1 MKYETLGYEIWKQE
15 RMYLSKTWQLEILLC
30 SWWCWWYQWWQ
41 IPVLVWGSGD
51 VDVDDDDVDVDD
63 DADNDDLYWYE
74 VVVVS
79 SFLKCLK
86 NQTALLRH
94 KRLVWSLREAKVEK
108 CYCCWPLH
116 WGSGLEDHPKG
127 LENGFENWRWRF
139 GQAMLMIAKRG
150 WGESETPSSWL
161 R

>member
-1 MKYETLGYEIWKQE
+1 MKYANRRENDYIEHDN
-15 RMYLSKTWQLEILLC
+15 SKFH
-30 SWWCWWYQWWQ
+30 
-41 IPVLVWGSGD
+41 
-51 VDVDDDDVDVDD
+51 DVDDDDVDVDD

-108 CYCCWPLH
+108 CYSCWQ
-116 WGSGLEDHPKG
+116 S
-127 LENGFENWRWRF
+127 
-139 GQAMLMIAKRG
+139 
-150 WGESETPSSWL
+150 
-161 R
+161 